1 MNDLALFPFDSQTCK
16 ILFRSN
22 DEVRYRTNTGLSPL
36 WVIFV
41 GIAYMQHHV
50 PPWVVICLVG
60 VLSTFRTH
68 VTLSARTKVMAV
80 ERRILGI
87 PFATTTIRLDDIVE
101 VKVSSQIQPEGQMK
115 YRLILAVQTKEGKTV
130 ERRITRRPKREQL
143 DLLIRSIDRFRFENR
158 ERSAGH

>member
-1 MNDLALFPFDSQTCK
+1 
-16 ILFRSN
+16 
-22 DEVRYRTNTGLSPL
+22 
-36 WVIFV
+36 
-41 GIAYMQHHV
+41 MQHHV